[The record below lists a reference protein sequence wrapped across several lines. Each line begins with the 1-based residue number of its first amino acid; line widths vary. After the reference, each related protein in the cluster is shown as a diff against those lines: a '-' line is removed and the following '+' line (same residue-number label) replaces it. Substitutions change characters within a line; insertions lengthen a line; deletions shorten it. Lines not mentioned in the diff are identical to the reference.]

1 MPPQTQKDILSHKKR
16 TKCSSNHFQIL
27 SSDSG
32 YKSEPENRTVKV
44 MGLKEQYRSFKMII
58 FRRKK
63 TGKMMSKKRKK
74 KIKCDDIDL
83 NIFALSWES
92 AS

>member
-1 MPPQTQKDILSHKKR
+1 MKQQPLSNSILRFRLQIRAGKSNSESDGSEGTISFFQNDYFSKK
-16 TKCSSNHFQIL
+16 
-27 SSDSG
+27 
-32 YKSEPENRTVKV
+32 ENREDDVK
-44 MGLKEQYRSFKMII
+44 
-58 FRRKK
+58 
-63 TGKMMSKKRKK
+63 KKRKK